1 MAHGVHITKGENNK
15 RGVERNFTMF
25 SGEKMLER
33 GEEIKITQNYP
44 KSTKA
49 NIDGYITGMDV
60 GISVVPIYS

>member
-15 RGVERNFTMF
+15 RGVERKFTMF
-25 SGEKMLER
+25 IGEKMLER

-49 NIDGYITGMDV
+49 NIDGYITGMDDRK
-60 GISVVPIYS
+60 SRVP